1 MKNNTIYLEVTRE
14 KNSLKIGIRKKP
26 DFSLEPSIDPYEIKD
41 VSMETIGM
49 VEKYCVETA
58 DFLNKEEKK
67 GRDHSG
73 ISKRL
78 KQMGDMLCDE
88 LLTSDIKEKLTN
100 TDAEYLI
107 LRIDDR
113 MVHIPWELIRLD
125 HEFLCQRF
133 NMGRLVKTRQKITES
148 DHQTMSLP
156 LNMWILANPSRDLPS
171 ADLEAD
177 RILQVTDAVNLKD
190 SAIVN
195 ASLDSSDIMLDGIK
209 SKIKNSDFVHFAG
222 HADYSPQNS
231 VQSGWK
237 LADSTFTAH
246 DIDKMAGSSK
256 MPVLVFSNAC
266 QSARTEEWQPENDSF
281 GMANAFLR
289 AGVKYYIGSFWEIM
303 DTPSSLFAC
312 EFYSHFFSGKTI
324 GESVRQ
330 ARLMLIK
337 EYGHDFIGWTSYLL
351 YGDPRFRCCD
361 RRKTENDDKKQVKLE
376 STVHDD
382 IRTRSSS
389 DTTTSHRLLSSQSNP
404 KWIPIFLLIAVLV
417 SAVILGYTYMTKDF
431 ELKNA
436 KFKIMTTDKEKQ
448 RNDKLIDSINK
459 TFSTPHY
466 KTPSDNLNSAQ
477 FLTIAIVHDPFQP
490 KASIVS
496 SEIKNEIKDK
506 YPNIKFVERQEL
518 NTLLE
523 EANLALSL
531 PSEDKLRL
539 NILHSKLILK
549 LKVDKSD
556 IEVQL
561 LDTKNMENIFHAAGK
576 LENGKKMPRNIF
588 ENLLKTLESRS

>member
-14 KNSLKIGIRKKP
+14 KNSLKIGIRKKA
-26 DFSLEPSIDPYEIKD
+26 DVSLEPSIDPYEVKEI
-41 VSMETIGM
+41 SMETIGM
-49 VEKYCVETA
+49 VEKYCVETV
-58 DFLNKEEKK
+58 DFLNKEGRK
-67 GRDHSG
+67 GRDDSG

-148 DHQTMSLP
+148 DHQKMPVP

-171 ADLEAD
+171 ADLEANQ
-177 RILQVTDAVNLKD
+177 ILQVTDAVKD
-190 SAIVN
+190 GTLVN

-222 HADYSPQNS
+222 HANYSSQNY

-237 LADSTFTAH
+237 LADSAFTAH

-361 RRKTENDDKKQVKLE
+361 RRKTENEDKKQVKLE
-376 STVHDD
+376 STVQDV

-389 DTTTSHRLLSSQSNP
+389 DTTTSHRLLSFQSKP
-404 KWIPIFLLIAVLV
+404 IWISVFLFIAVLA
-417 SAVILGYTYMTKDF
+417 SALILGYAYMTKDF

-436 KFKIMTTDKEKQ
+436 KFKMTTTYNEKQ
-448 RNDKLIDSINK
+448 RNDKLINNINR
-459 TFSTPHY
+459 TVSTPHY
-466 KTPSDNLNSAQ
+466 QSPSDNLNPAPP
-477 FLTIAIVHDPFQP
+477 LTIAIVHDPFQP
-490 KASIVS
+490 KAGIVS
-496 SEIKNEIKDK
+496 SEIKNVIKHK
-506 YPNIKFVERQEL
+506 YPNIRFVERQEL

-549 LKVDKSD
+549 LKVDKSKVE
-556 IEVQL
+556 IRL
-561 LDTKNMENIFHAAGK
+561 LDTRNMENIFHAVGK
-576 LENGKKMPRNIF
+576 LESAKKVPRNIS
-588 ENLLKTLESRS
+588 ENLLKILESRS